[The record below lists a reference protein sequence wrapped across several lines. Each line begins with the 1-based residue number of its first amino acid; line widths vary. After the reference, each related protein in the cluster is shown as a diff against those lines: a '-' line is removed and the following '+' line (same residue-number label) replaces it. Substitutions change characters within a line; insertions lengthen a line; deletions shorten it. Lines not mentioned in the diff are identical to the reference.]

1 MFKPSGISKNGA
13 SGQTFLNNE
22 CHCLKTGT
30 ACILKSS
37 DSLKGYTVSF
47 IVENWMLF
55 ALAIASG
62 AMLLW
67 PGVNAGAG
75 QNAVGANAVVQ
86 LMNKEKAIV
95 VDVCSADEYAKGH
108 IVGAKN
114 IPLDK
119 LQDDLATQV
128 KNKQLPVVLVCAS
141 GARSNRAV
149 ATAKKLGF
157 ERTYSLTGG
166 MGAWR
171 EANLPVEKV

>member
-1 MFKPSGISKNGA
+1 MALSAFA
-13 SGQTFLNNE
+13 TL
-22 CHCLKTGT
+22 
-30 ACILKSS
+30 CILESM

-55 ALAIASG
+55 ALALASG
-62 AMLLW
+62 ALLLW
-67 PGVNAGAG
+67 PTVNGGAG
-75 QNAVGANAVVQ
+75 QSSLGANAVVQ
-86 LMNKEKAIV
+86 LMNKEKAVV
-95 VDVCSADEYAKGH
+95 VDVCTTDEYAKGH

-114 IPLDK
+114 VPLDQ
-119 LQDDLATQV
+119 LEASLANSV

-157 ERTYSLTGG
+157 ERVYSLTGG

-171 EANLPVEKV
+171 DANLPVEKA

>member
-1 MFKPSGISKNGA
+1 
-13 SGQTFLNNE
+13 
-22 CHCLKTGT
+22 
-30 ACILKSS
+30 
-37 DSLKGYTVSF
+37 VSF

-55 ALAIASG
+55 ALALASG

-67 PGVNAGAG
+67 PTVNGGAG
-75 QNAVGANAVVQ
+75 QSSLGAPGVVQ
-86 LMNKEKAIV
+86 LMNKEKAV
-95 VDVCSADEYAKGH
+95 VIDVCTTDEYAKSH

-114 IPLDK
+114 VPLDK
-119 LQDDLATQV
+119 LDAELANSV

-157 ERTYSLTGG
+157 ERVYSLTGG

-171 EANLPVEKV
+171 DANLPVEKA